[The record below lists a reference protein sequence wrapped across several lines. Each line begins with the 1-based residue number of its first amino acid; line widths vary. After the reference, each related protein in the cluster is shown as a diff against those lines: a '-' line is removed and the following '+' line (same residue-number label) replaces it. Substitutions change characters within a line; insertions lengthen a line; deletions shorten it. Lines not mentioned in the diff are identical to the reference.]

1 MKKYYLITPGPTPV
15 PPRVAAR
22 SSEPILHHRT
32 KEFGEV
38 FKAVQE
44 GMKYVIKTKQDVMML
59 AGSGTSAMEAAV
71 VNTLSP
77 GDHVIVGS
85 MGSFGERFIKIC
97 EAFGVKV
104 TAIREEWGTPVNP
117 AKIEDA
123 LKKDPAVKAVLIQH
137 TDTSST
143 TLNDVK
149 AVADIVAKTPAILI
163 VDSVSGLGGEEMHM
177 DDWKVDVLV
186 TGCQKGLMTAP
197 GISMV
202 AMSDKAWAHHKQARC
217 PRFSVDFSIIR
228 ASIKDSETPWTPPV
242 TLFLSLSEALRMI
255 KEEGIENSWARHK
268 KLAVAARAAVQAL
281 GFKLLSSR
289 PANVLTGA
297 VLPQGF
303 DGVLL
308 LRKMLDELGVSIA
321 GGQEHLKGKIFRIA
335 HMGYMNAFDLMVG
348 FGALEKT
355 LTDMGYKLPEPGKA
369 IKLAQSALA

>member
-1 MKKYYLITPGPTPV
+1 MKKYYLLTPGPTPV
-15 PPRVAAR
+15 PHRVAAK
-22 SSEPILHHRT
+22 SAEPILHHRT
-32 KEFGEV
+32 KEFGEI
-38 FKAVQE
+38 FKSVQE

-59 AGSGTSAMEAAV
+59 AGSGTSSMEAAV

-97 EAFGVKV
+97 EAFGLNV
-104 TAIREEWGTPVNP
+104 TAIREEWGKPVDPN
-117 AKIEDA
+117 KIAEA
-123 LKKDPAVKAVLIQH
+123 LKMDPAVKAVLIQH

-163 VDSVSGLGGEEMHM
+163 VDSVSGLGGEEMLM

-186 TGCQKGLMTAP
+186 TGSQKGLMTAP
-197 GISMV
+197 GIAMV
-202 AMSDKAWAHHKQARC
+202 AMSDKAWAHHKTAKC
-217 PRFSVDFSIIR
+217 PRYSVDFSIIR
-228 ASIKDSETPWTPPV
+228 ASIKDNETPWTPPV
-242 TLFLSLSEALRMI
+242 TLFLSLNEAIKMV
-255 KEEGIENSWARHK
+255 KEEGIENGWVRHK

-297 VLPQGF
+297 ILPEGF
-303 DGVLL
+303 DGTLL
-308 LRKMLDELGVSIA
+308 LRKMLDEMGVSIA

-335 HMGYMNAFDLMVG
+335 HMGYMNAFDLMIG